1 MKSDDVK
8 ISIDSSRADLIETRV
23 IDGIEYILIPV
34 TDNVEVNGIRISAGH
49 VSEDSRNS

>member
-8 ISIDSSRADLIETRV
+8 ISIDSSRADLIETRM

-34 TDNVEVNGIRISAGH
+34 TDNVEVNGIRISSGH
-49 VSEDSRNS
+49 TSDSQSDS